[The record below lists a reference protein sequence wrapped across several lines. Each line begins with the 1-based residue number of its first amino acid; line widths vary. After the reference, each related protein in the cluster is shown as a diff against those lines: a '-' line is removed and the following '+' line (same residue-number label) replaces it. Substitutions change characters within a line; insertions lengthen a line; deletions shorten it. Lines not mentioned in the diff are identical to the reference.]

1 MAYCNRDWSGKRDSN
16 SRPRPWQGRALPTE
30 LFPHNRRLSLRCGVN
45 GLDAAEILDSDALLF
60 TARSGAG
67 NETRTRDP
75 DLGKVVLYQLSY
87 SRIIV
92 FQSAAALTALAQL
105 NYLIQNICYFYS
117 SVPVVNSSP
126 VRGAHYT
133 RNPSRRKRCKAKF
146 CALRAFAVLIGKL
159 LLSCAPALIYSC
171 RKCSR

>member
-30 LFPHNRRLSLRCGVN
+30 LF
-45 GLDAAEILDSDALLF
+45 
-60 TARSGAG
+60 
-67 NETRTRDP
+67 
-75 DLGKVVLYQLSY
+75 
-87 SRIIV
+87 RIIV
-92 FQSAAALTALAQL
+92 VFHCAAALTARTQL
-105 NYLIQNICYFYS
+105 KSLILMHYFYCTFWSGKRDSNSRPRPWQGRALPTELFPHHCLSICYGVDCLSATELPDSEHLLLLLLRTCCKFFTGT
-117 SVPVVNSSP
+117 
-126 VRGAHYT
+126 GAHYT